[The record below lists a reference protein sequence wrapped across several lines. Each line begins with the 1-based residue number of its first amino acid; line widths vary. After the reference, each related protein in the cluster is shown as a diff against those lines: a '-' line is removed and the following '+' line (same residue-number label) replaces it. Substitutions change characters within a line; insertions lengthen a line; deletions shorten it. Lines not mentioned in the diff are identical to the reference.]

1 MDLLIR
7 YPVLAFVVGGLLFAA
22 YVSRKAHGPAPIS
35 LITAAV
41 LWVLYGL
48 LELLIQYA
56 SQGMANIRIDLL
68 VIYPTLGIV
77 TVVGVFEWWRS
88 RKKTH
93 NDRST

>member
-7 YPVLAFVVGGLLFAA
+7 YPVLAFVVGGLLFTA
-22 YVSRKAHGPAPIS
+22 YMGLRARGPAPRS

-48 LELLIQYA
+48 LELLIQYE
-56 SQGMANIRIDLL
+56 SQGMANIRIELL

-88 RKKTH
+88 RKKTQ
-93 NDRST
+93 NDRVT